1 MRIILAS
8 ASPRRKKI
16 FEELGIKFEVIPSE
30 CDERVEEELS
40 PDERVE
46 AISRL
51 KLEDVRKRVGD
62 ESLVIASDT
71 LVFAGGEIL
80 GKPKDD
86 EDGRRMLRLLSG
98 SRHYVVSG
106 VAASFGGKTVSA
118 SECTEI
124 VFRDITDGEIES
136 YISSGEHRDK
146 AGAYGI
152 QEKGG
157 YFTKGVY
164 GDLNNVVGLPV
175 YRLGVMLKEGF
186 GIDLYSLKN
195 END

>member
-1 MRIILAS
+1 MRVVLAS

-16 FEELGIKFEVIPSE
+16 FEELGIKFEAIPSS
-30 CDERVEEELS
+30 CDERVGEGLS

-51 KLEDVRKRVGD
+51 KLEDVRKKVGD
-62 ESLVIASDT
+62 SALIIASDT

-86 EDGRRMLRLLSG
+86 TDAFRMLRLLSD

-106 VAASFGGKTVSA
+106 VSASYGGRTVSA
-118 SECTEI
+118 SERTEI
-124 VFRDITDGEIES
+124 VFRDITDDEIS
-136 YISSGEHRDK
+136 RYIASGEHRDK

-186 GIDLYSLKN
+186 GIDLYSLCDN
-195 END
+195 ND